1 MDFDL
6 DLIKE
11 ISPSSDK
18 NFFHKSDMDHTYKKG
33 RPFGGLLWVI
43 NSQFK
48 VLEYSFINRHLTFI
62 HLKFY
67 DFEFVCIGV
76 YMPFDN
82 SKKRDHSKSTFEI
95 TLSLILSLKNQFKNL
110 PVFLM
115 GDFNSDIKRNNRFD
129 ILLKDFISKNSLI
142 FLDNLDQISNKPTYN
157 SALIN
162 NTITSANID
171 HFILNSNKFLSLFN
185 TLKFSVLEDICN
197 LSDHNPITL
206 DFSISIDPSNSAD
219 TLPEKPKTPKL
230 NLDNHQ
236 VLSFYNDKV
245 DSYFNKLLLDLSS
258 SLYSNLDEQTYIDKF
273 YSDLTGIYSLAS
285 SQALELQESLN
296 PSASTRNRE
305 PLFHREMKRIKRS
318 MAEEYKIMKI
328 YNKKHSW
335 KYIKLKKELRQ
346 VQRKSKFFEEMKSL
360 SKLEKL
366 AKDKNKKKFL
376 LFFSTFL

>member
-1 MDFDL
+1 M
-6 DLIKE
+6 
-11 ISPSSDK
+11 
-18 NFFHKSDMDHTYKKG
+18 
-33 RPFGGLLWVI
+33 
-43 NSQFK
+43 
-48 VLEYSFINRHLTFI
+48 
-62 HLKFY
+62 
-67 DFEFVCIGV
+67 
-76 YMPFDN
+76 
-82 SKKRDHSKSTFEI
+82 
-95 TLSLILSLKNQFKNL
+95 
-110 PVFLM
+110 
-115 GDFNSDIKRNNRFD
+115 
-129 ILLKDFISKNSLI
+129 
-142 FLDNLDQISNKPTYN
+142 
-157 SALIN
+157 
-162 NTITSANID
+162 
-171 HFILNSNKFLSLFN
+171 
-185 TLKFSVLEDICN
+185 EDICN

-206 DFSISIDPSNSAD
+206 DFSISIDPSNLAD

-296 PSASTRNRE
+296 PSATTRTRE

-328 YNKKHSW
+328 YNKKHSR

-366 AKDKNKKKFL
+366 AKDKNKKKFWKYN
-376 LFFSTFL
+376 SKIKK